1 MDSGGGSS
9 SREGAS
15 TVCQGGKEGSARK
28 ALELNMAWVDGGWRK
43 SLMAVGKP

>member
-1 MDSGGGSS
+1 MGPRRDGF
-9 SREGAS
+9 
-15 TVCQGGKEGSARK
+15 ARK